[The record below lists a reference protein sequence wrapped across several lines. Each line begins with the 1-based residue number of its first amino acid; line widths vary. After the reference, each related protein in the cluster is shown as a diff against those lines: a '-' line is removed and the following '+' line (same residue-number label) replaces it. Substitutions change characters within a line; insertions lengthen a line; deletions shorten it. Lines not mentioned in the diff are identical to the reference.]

1 MKILLTK
8 SIIKNYNVIINGRNF
23 YDQAIDSDIKQY
35 KETRKLATG
44 QGEDFTAGCLL
55 DYDYIKNNYRLTAV
69 DLSRQKQLDA
79 YPKGNRYC
87 WIIKKTRC

>member
-8 SIIKNYNVIINGRNF
+8 SIIKNYNVIINGRKF

-35 KETRKLATG
+35 KETRKVTTG

-55 DYDYIKNNYRLTAV
+55 DYDYIKNNYRLIAA
-69 DLSRQKQLDA
+69 DLSWQKQLDA
-79 YPKGNRYC
+79 YSKGNR
-87 WIIKKTRC
+87 